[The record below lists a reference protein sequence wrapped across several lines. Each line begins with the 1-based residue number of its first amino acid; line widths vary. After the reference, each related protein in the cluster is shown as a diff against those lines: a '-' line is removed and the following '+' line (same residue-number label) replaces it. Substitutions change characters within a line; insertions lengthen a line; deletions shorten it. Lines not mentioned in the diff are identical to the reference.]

1 MKPPLCVFCMWS
13 ETFEYSQNTHAHAC
27 TYHTH
32 MHTRTH
38 AHTHTHTTHTHTHT
52 TRTRTHTH
60 THTHTH
66 LNTVQYFCLCNTNL
80 LQVLH
85 TRSMYCIV
93 YSQPLFCISSSQK
106 SSTGNN
112 FSPICV
118 YTRTYMYS
126 FLFCYSVIVPIHS
139 SILVRSTGLWD
150 LCY

>member
-1 MKPPLCVFCMWS
+1 MCSVCGVRHLSTVKTLMHMHAHTTHTC
-13 ETFEYSQNTHAHAC
+13 THAR
-27 TYHTH
+27 
-32 MHTRTH
+32 M
-38 AHTHTHTTHTHTHT
+38 HTHTHTPHTRIHTPHA
-52 TRTRTHTH
+52 HV
-60 THTHTH
+60 HTH

-139 SILVRSTGLWD
+139 SIAVRSTGLWD